1 MRYEDVARLINELA
15 KTKNRMKCIEEDN
28 EILKEKLKQAND
40 TNEMIMDYYNK
51 VLDKLQEASY
61 LAQENEHLL
70 DKLASTGKRMADL
83 EKDNIELRKRCSILE
98 GKLNRAKSIIS
109 MITGREF

>member
-70 DKLASTGKRMADL
+70 DKLASIGKEMADL
-83 EKDNIELRKRCSILE
+83 KKDNIELRKRCSILE
-98 GKLNRAKSIIS
+98 GKPNRAKSILG
-109 MITGREF
+109 MLTGREF

>member
-1 MRYEDVARLINELA
+1 MKYEDVARLIDELA
-15 KTKNRMKCIEEDN
+15 KAKNRMKCIEEDN
-28 EILKEKLKQAND
+28 AILKEELRQAKD
-40 TNEMIMDYYNK
+40 TNEMLMNYYNK
-51 VLDKLQEASY
+51 LIKKLQEATY

-83 EKDNIELRKRCSILE
+83 EKDNIELRKRCSVAE
-98 GKLNRAKSIIS
+98 GKLNRAKSIIG

>member
-15 KTKNRMKCIEEDN
+15 KTKTRMKCIEEDN
-28 EILKEKLKQAND
+28 AILKEKLRQKN
-40 TNEMIMDYYNK
+40 NEYEMIKEYYNK
-51 VLDKLQEASY
+51 ISFSLNEATY

-83 EKDNIELRKRCSILE
+83 EKDNMELRKKCSILE
-98 GKLNRAKSIIS
+98 GKLNRAKSILG
-109 MITGREF
+109 MLTGREW